1 MYEQKDEFGNY
12 IYPTDF
18 DTCTQYTVYTMSALP
33 LWLANL
39 TNEILEKDK
48 DELCIS

>member
-18 DTCTQYTVYTMSALP
+18 DTFTSYTMSALP

-39 TNEILEKDK
+39 MNEILEKDK